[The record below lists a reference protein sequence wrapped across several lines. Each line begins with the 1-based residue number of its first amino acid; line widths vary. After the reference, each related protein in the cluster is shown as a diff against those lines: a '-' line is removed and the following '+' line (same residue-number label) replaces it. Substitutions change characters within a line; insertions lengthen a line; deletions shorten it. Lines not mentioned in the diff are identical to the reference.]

1 MNAHKYSKLSRHTE
15 ASKAI
20 NDNDDRESIIAFL
33 RLIKYDKP

>member
-1 MNAHKYSKLSRHTE
+1 MLTNIASCQK
-15 ASKAI
+15 ASKVI